1 MKTIR
6 IALVGASGGIAETH
20 LGAIAR
26 CPELRIVGMC
36 DVVDRPMRDRAA
48 GAGCP
53 SFSDWRAMLKAVEP
67 DLVTVAT
74 PHPFHPLVAVDAMR
88 AGAHVL
94 TEKPMAVEVRDAD
107 RMVAVSKAT
116 RRILAVNFQMR
127 LRAVEE
133 EMKRRVDA
141 GEVGELIRTLCV
153 EPWYRSD
160 AYYRSATW
168 RGKWGPE
175 GGGVLM
181 NQAPHTQD
189 LLCWLAG
196 MPRRVWGWA
205 RTRFHPMECEDSAQ
219 AMLEY
224 PNGAPGYITTST
236 VEPGVHGRLQIIGE
250 KGGLELAGRELFKIT
265 FTPSIL
271 KHMRNAKG
279 MWDQPKS
286 DMQLIK
292 VPKGG
297 GGLHY
302 DVYRDLIRA
311 IRTGSQ
317 PRTNAAE
324 GRKSLELANATVLS
338 SVTGKPVTLPV
349 NRAAYSAVLKKLRAR
364 KRL

>member
-6 IALVGASGGIAETH
+6 LALVGASGGIAETH
-20 LGAIAR
+20 LGAIAK
-26 CPELRIVGMC
+26 CPEIRIVGMC
-36 DVVDRPMRDRAA
+36 DVVSHPMRDRAA

-53 SFSDWRAMLKAVEP
+53 VFRDWKVMLKAVEP
-67 DLVTVAT
+67 DLVSIAT

-94 TEKPMAVEVRDAD
+94 TEKPMAVEVKDAD
-107 RMVAVSKAT
+107 RMIAVAKAT
-116 RRILAVNFQMR
+116 RRIVAVNYQNR
-127 LRAVEE
+127 LRAVYEHA
-133 EMKRRVDA
+133 KRIVA
-141 GEVGELIRTLCV
+141 SGELGELIRVLCV

-168 RGKWGPE
+168 RGKWGSE

-189 LLCWLAG
+189 ILCWLAG
-196 MPRRVWGWA
+196 SPRKVWGWV

-224 PNGAPGYITTST
+224 PNGAPGYLTVST
-236 VEPGVHGRLQIIGE
+236 VEPGSHGRIQIIGE
-250 KGGLELAGRELFKIT
+250 KGGLELAANGLFRIR

-271 KHMRNAKG
+271 RHMRNAKG

-286 DMQLIK
+286 AMEPVK

-297 GGLHY
+297 TGLHI

-311 IRTGSQ
+311 IRTKGQ
-317 PRTNAAE
+317 PRCNATE
-324 GRKSLELANATVLS
+324 GRKSLELANAIILS
-338 SVTGKPVTLPV
+338 SVTGDPVTLPIS
-349 NRAAYSAVLKKLRAR
+349 RAAYSAVLRKLRSR